1 MKQKQ
6 FVIIDDS
13 SEIIR
18 ETFPNIQIQNYD
30 KEFDQAIAA
39 ALQSVFPEDQIINL
53 PTDEISNFFQT
64 QSDNMFRISLLPQW
78 LYGVHA
84 EQAISMTR
92 VYEWL
97 AWIAE
102 NKHNTLLT
110 RTGWPIEWELDK
122 INTLRNWKVA
132 IIDDG
137 LFSGSAV
144 KLILTKLKSAWMKAE
159 DIHII
164 VANNFSGKDNIDW
177 SPVFAL
183 HTINTAELRDVFE
196 ARDVMMGWKHSGGTT
211 RIVWEL
217 FGITYTRPEIAHGK
231 SSIPYHHAN
240 HYCKQIIQ
248 ANIDLMEWI
257 WLLDMELRELLA
269 QSGRKSLLHLH
280 SNQTTTISQALRA
293 ELDLLTH

>member
-1 MKQKQ
+1 MTQKQ

-18 ETFPNIQIQNYD
+18 ATFPNASIWNYS
-30 KEFDQAIAA
+30 KEFDQAITT
-39 ALQSVFPEDQIINL
+39 ALQTAFPEDLIINL
-53 PTDEISNFFQT
+53 PTNEISNFFHI
-64 QSDNMFRISLLPQW
+64 QSDDMFSISLLPQW
-78 LYGVHA
+78 LYGVHT

-110 RTGWPIEWELDK
+110 RTGWAIEWELDK
-122 INTLRNWKVA
+122 LNTIRNWKVA

-144 KLILTKLKSAWMKAE
+144 KQVLSKLKSSWMEAK

-164 VANNFSGKDNIDW
+164 VANNFSGKDTIDW
-177 SPVFAL
+177 SSIISL

-196 ARDVMMGWKHSGGTT
+196 ARDVMLGWKHSGGTT
-211 RIVWEL
+211 RIAWEL
-217 FGITYTRPEIAHGK
+217 FGITYTRPDIAHGK
-231 SSIPYHHAN
+231 SSIPIQHTK

-248 ANIDLMEWI
+248 ANMDLMEWLG
-257 WLLDMELRELLA
+257 LLDMNIRELLRI
-269 QSGRKSLLHLH
+269 SGRKSLLHFH
-280 SNQTTTISQALRA
+280 TNKVTISQALQA
-293 ELDLLTH
+293 ELDLLS